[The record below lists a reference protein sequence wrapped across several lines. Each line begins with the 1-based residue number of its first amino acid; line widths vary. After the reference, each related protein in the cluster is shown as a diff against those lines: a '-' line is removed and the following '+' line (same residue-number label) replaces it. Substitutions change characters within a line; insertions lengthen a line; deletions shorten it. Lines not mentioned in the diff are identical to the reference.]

1 MTFISP
7 HDVHA
12 RARSRVRATWF
23 RVGFRRDPKKGQKRG
38 VFGGTLKRVDFG
50 LLQKSGKKVSRMGEL
65 LNTHE
70 NVHFC
75 APGVFPRI
83 LFIQYIYGPRNP
95 PGPPRAEKPEKPGVA
110 ISRPAGTP
118 EIGVPGRGRKRGF
131 LGGFWGFPG
140 EGSFWGFL
148 GGSRGSLH
156 DVTSTSRRGGVAWDV
171 SDMSRVARGERLR
184 RYASR
189 VVHDVVMRCMSS

>member
-38 VFGGTLKRVDFG
+38 FLGGPWKRVDFG
-50 LLQKSGKKVSRMGEL
+50 LLQKLSKKVSRMGEL

-95 PGPPRAEKPEKPGVA
+95 PGPPRAENPENPGVA
-110 ISRPAGTP
+110 NFAPAGTP

-131 LGGFWGFPG
+131 LGGFWGF
-140 EGSFWGFL
+140 L
-148 GGSRGSLH
+148 GGPRKGVILGGFRG
-156 DVTSTSRRGGVAWDV
+156 VPGGR
-171 SDMSRVARGERLR
+171 SMT
-184 RYASR
+184 
-189 VVHDVVMRCMSS
+189 